1 MDEQIK
7 TTFEQIS
14 AEQELKDRTRLF
26 LERKTHGFTRYQTV
40 PYKKLIAAAACLF
53 LLLTGTYW
61 LYFIPTAE
69 ISIDINP
76 SIELGVNRFDRVV
89 SVNARNEDGK
99 ELADSLSIKYMDY
112 EGAVRQIMEDQG
124 IAAMLSGDEVMAVTV
139 IGEEGGQCKRM
150 LSRLESCTAD
160 RRNAHCYFAESEEA
174 EKAREMGLTCGKYR
188 AFLELQALDPDVKP
202 EDIQGMTMREIRD
215 WIRRLSPEGERTD
228 REESSG
234 YGYHGT
240 GNGGHGRRNGRNGHG
255 SGQR

>member
-1 MDEQIK
+1 MDKQIK
-7 TTFEQIS
+7 TTFDQIC
-14 AEQELKDRTRLF
+14 AEEELKDRTRIF
-26 LERKTHGFTRYQTV
+26 LEQKTRGFTRYQAV

-112 EGAVRQIMEDQG
+112 EGAVRQIMEDKG

-150 LSRLESCTAD
+150 LSRLESCTSE
-160 RRNAHCYFAESEEA
+160 RSNAHCYFAESEEA

-188 AFLELQALDPDVKP
+188 AFLELQALDQDVKP
-202 EDIQGMTMREIRD
+202 EEIQRLTMREIRE
-215 WIRRLSPEGERTD
+215 WIQRLLPEGERTD
-228 REESSG
+228 MEENSG
-234 YGYHGT
+234 YGHHGT